1 MLTVIEKIIFA
12 ALISLSA
19 GVSASVY
26 RKRWKLIRQGRA
38 VPRSIDWEVG
48 AWRRVLAYVPGQWYG
63 LKNLATGDLAGIQH
77 LFLFWGSILFLGSYL
92 LVNIL
97 GDVLGLHAYVRG
109 WSILRTLLF
118 AGDIAGGLILVGLT
132 WGLVRRIFFRP
143 RRLGPDFEVGLYLL
157 VAMGAYVLV
166 ATYFVQEAVRLNLH
180 VVSWAGPVSTLC
192 SAWIGGMIHASGA
205 QQSLYHACWFLQA
218 VTVTGFL
225 VYIPFSDH
233 QHPFFAPI
241 TIFHG
246 PHQPAGLQKSVVLD
260 EAYHGVQSAHDL
272 DRRQLMELYAC
283 TLCGRCQDACPA
295 SSTDKPLSPKRIVQ
309 NLRQDMEEMG
319 GLRAPWKARI
329 IEREETQKGMGGGVA
344 DDALWSCTTCMACIA
359 VCPVFISPL
368 DKIVE
373 LRRDRVMMKSGFY
386 PEVGSLFRDTETFG
400 DTFGKGK
407 AYREDWALGKN
418 LKVLTSSETTKTLF
432 WIGCQGAFHDRT
444 KAVVAAFSD
453 LLGRFDPEF
462 AILGKGELC
471 CGDPVRRLGNEHMYQ
486 SLARRNIDYL
496 KRLNFE
502 KIVTYCPHCY
512 NVLKNEY
519 PAFGGIFEVIHYTE
533 LLADWVQQGLLTP
546 DRRTSVRIAYH
557 DPCYLARGNGIVDA
571 PRRVLSALPGLE
583 QCVLRNSGAETF
595 CCGGGGGSMWM
606 RETGGKKINERRVK
620 ELSDASPDLIATSC
634 PYCLIMLEDGI
645 KSLGLETLACKDIAE
660 IVRDAVCAN
669 VGAS

>member
-1 MLTVIEKIIFA
+1 MLTVAEKIGFA

-19 GVSASVY
+19 GASALTY
-26 RKRWKLIRQGRA
+26 RKRWKLIRQGRP
-38 VPRSIDWEVG
+38 VPESVEGKADG
-48 AWRRVLAYVPGQWYG
+48 WRRVLAYVPGQWYG

-77 LFLFWGSILFLGSYL
+77 LFLFWGSILFLGSCL
-92 LVNIL
+92 IVNIL
-97 GDVLGLHAYVRG
+97 GDVLGFHAYVRG
-109 WSILRTLLF
+109 WTIFRTLLF
-118 AGDIAGGLILVGLT
+118 AGDIAGGLVLVALS
-132 WGLVRRIFFRP
+132 WGLLRRIFLRP
-143 RRLGPDFEVGLYLL
+143 SRLGPDFEVGLYLL
-157 VAMGAYVLV
+157 ICLGAYVLV

-180 VVSWAGPVSTLC
+180 VVSWVGPVSTRC
-192 SAWIGGMIHASGA
+192 SAWIGEWIHASGA
-205 QQSLYHACWFLQA
+205 QHTLYHACWFLQA
-218 VTVTGFL
+218 VAVAGFL

-246 PHQPAGLQKSVVLD
+246 PHQLAGQLMSVVLD
-260 EAYHGVQSAHDL
+260 DAYHGIQAAHDL
-272 DRRQLMELYAC
+272 DRRQLTELYAC

-309 NLRQDMEEMG
+309 ALRQDMDEMG
-319 GLRAPWKARI
+319 GVRAPWKAKKI
-329 IEREETQKGMGGGVA
+329 GGKETGRKMGDGVA
-344 DDALWSCTTCMACIA
+344 GDALWSCTTCMACIA
-359 VCPVFISPL
+359 VCPVFVSPL

-373 LRRDRVMMKSGFY
+373 LRRDRVLMKSGFF

-418 LKVLTSSETTKTLF
+418 LNVLTASGATKTLF
-432 WIGCQGAFHDRT
+432 WVGCQGAFHDRT
-444 KAVVAAFSD
+444 KAVAAAFAD
-453 LLGRFDPEF
+453 LLVRFDPEF

-471 CGDPVRRLGNEHMYQ
+471 CGDPVRRLGNEYMFQ
-486 SLARRNIDYL
+486 KLARQNIDCL

-519 PAFGGIFEVIHYTE
+519 PAFGGVFEVIHYTE
-533 LLADWVQQGLLTP
+533 LIAAWVQQGLLTP
-546 DRRTSVRIAYH
+546 ERGTSIRVAYH
-557 DPCYLARGNGIVDA
+557 DPCYLSRGNGIVDA
-571 PRRVLSALPGLE
+571 PRRVLNALPGIE

-606 RETGGKKINERRVK
+606 RETGGKKINERRVR

-634 PYCLIMLEDGI
+634 PYCLIMLEDGL